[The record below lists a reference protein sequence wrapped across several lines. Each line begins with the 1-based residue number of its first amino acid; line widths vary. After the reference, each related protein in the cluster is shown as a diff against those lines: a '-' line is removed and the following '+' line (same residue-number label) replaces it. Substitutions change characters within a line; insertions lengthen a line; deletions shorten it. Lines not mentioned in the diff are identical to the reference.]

1 MKLEKKKH
9 RKRQSML
16 TNLDPVTQAFLA
28 SLFTWGV
35 TALGAAVVF
44 VSPSSNRAFLDCS
57 LGFSSGV
64 MLAASFWSL
73 LVPAIEISEHQMGKL
88 AFVPVGFG
96 FALGALFV
104 HLSDRVTQRYNSS
117 DQFIP
122 LSDEM
127 SRNNYDDGGSSTALR
142 QRFKK
147 SPNLNGVAASEVA
160 IGVGA
165 EQKHSHQKVSWHRI
179 WLLIIAITAHNFPEG
194 LAVGVAF
201 GGAGKSA
208 SVSLEKAS
216 NLALSIGLQNFP
228 EGMAVALPLAAFGH
242 PKWKAFLYGQMSGMV
257 EPMAALIGASLVL
270 TMEMLLPYALS
281 FAAGAMI
288 FVVFDSIIPEA
299 NSHGNGKL
307 CSLFSVIG
315 FLNYFGNISQ
325 QQP

>member
-1 MKLEKKKH
+1 
-9 RKRQSML
+9 ML
-16 TNLDPVTQAFLA
+16 ANLGPVTQAFLA

-73 LVPAIEISEHQMGKL
+73 LAPAIEISAHQMGKL
-88 AFVPVGFG
+88 AFVPVALG

-104 HLSDRVTQRYNSS
+104 HLSDRVTQRYNDS
-117 DQFIP
+117 DQFIL
-122 LSDEM
+122 LSD
-127 SRNNYDDGGSSTALR
+127 A
-142 QRFKK
+142 
-147 SPNLNGVAASEVA
+147 PNLNGTAASEVA
-160 IGVGA
+160 IGVGV
-165 EQKHSHQKVSWHRI
+165 EKKHSPQKVSWHRI

-315 FLNYFGNISQ
+315 FLVMMSLEVGC
-325 QQP
+325 